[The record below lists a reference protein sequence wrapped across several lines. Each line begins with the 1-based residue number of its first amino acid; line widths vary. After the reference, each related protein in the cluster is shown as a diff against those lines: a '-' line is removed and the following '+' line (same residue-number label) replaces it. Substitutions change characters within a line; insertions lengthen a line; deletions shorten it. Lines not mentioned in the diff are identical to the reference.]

1 MNIKKGDTVKIL
13 YGKERGRR
21 GPVVAV
27 DPKKERVIVEGL
39 NLYKRHLKG
48 DGRTRTSEIV
58 TIEKPFPISKIM
70 LVCPSCDKPTRVG
83 IKQEGDKKVRVCK
96 KCGKEITTETPVK
109 KEIKKKETDKKEEK
123 KEEKKDTKKN
133 ATKKEAPKKET
144 EKKETKKK
152 TTKKSTKSKSESKK

>member
-27 DPKKERVIVEGL
+27 DPTKERVIVEGL

-48 DGRTRTSEIV
+48 DGRTRTSEIL
-58 TIEKPFPISKIM
+58 TIEKPFPISKVM
-70 LVCPSCDKPTRVG
+70 LICPSCDKPTRVG

-96 KCGKEITTETPVK
+96 KCGKEIISDNPEKKETVK
-109 KEIKKKETDKKEEK
+109 KE
-123 KEEKKDTKKN
+123 
-133 ATKKEAPKKET
+133 

>member
-1 MNIKKGDTVKIL
+1 MNIKKGDIVKIL

-27 DPKKERVIVEGL
+27 DPTKERVVVEGL

-58 TIEKPFPISKIM
+58 TIEKPFPISKVM

-96 KCGKEITTETPVK
+96 KCGKEIISDNPEKKETVK
-109 KEIKKKETDKKEEK
+109 KE
-123 KEEKKDTKKN
+123 
-133 ATKKEAPKKET
+133 

>member
-27 DPKKERVIVEGL
+27 DPTKERVVVEGL

-58 TIEKPFPISKIM
+58 TIEKPFPISKVM

-96 KCGKEITTETPVK
+96 KCGKEIISDNPEKKETVK
-109 KEIKKKETDKKEEK
+109 KE
-123 KEEKKDTKKN
+123 
-133 ATKKEAPKKET
+133 

>member
-27 DPKKERVIVEGL
+27 DLKRERVIVEGL

-58 TIEKPFPISKIM
+58 TIEKPFPISKVM

-96 KCGKEITTETPVK
+96 KCGKEITDGTPVK
-109 KEIKKKETDKKEEK
+109 SETG
-123 KEEKKDTKKN
+123 
-133 ATKKEAPKKET
+133 
-144 EKKETKKK
+144 KKETKKK
-152 TTKKSTKSKSESKK
+152 TTKKDTVKKSTKSKSESKR

>member
-27 DPKKERVIVEGL
+27 DPKNERVIVEGL

-58 TIEKPFPISKIM
+58 TIAKPFPISKVM

-96 KCGKEITTETPVK
+96 KCGKEIIDGKSMKNETE
-109 KEIKKKETDKKEEK
+109 KKEEK
-123 KEEKKDTKKN
+123 KETKKKPTKKD
-133 ATKKEAPKKET
+133 APKKET
-144 EKKETKKK
+144 EKKETTKK

>member
-27 DPKKERVIVEGL
+27 DPKNERIIVEGL

-58 TIEKPFPISKIM
+58 TIEKPFPISKVM

-96 KCGKEITTETPVK
+96 KCGKEITDGKPVK
-109 KEIKKKETDKKEEK
+109 KESEK
-123 KEEKKDTKKN
+123 KEGEKETKKK
-133 ATKKEAPKKET
+133 ATKKA
-144 EKKETKKK
+144 TKKK

>member
-1 MNIKKGDTVKIL
+1 MNIKKGDIVKIL

-27 DPKKERVIVEGL
+27 DPTKERVIVEGL

-58 TIEKPFPISKIM
+58 TIEKPFPISKVM

-96 KCGKEITTETPVK
+96 KCGKEIISDNPEKKETVK
-109 KEIKKKETDKKEEK
+109 KE
-123 KEEKKDTKKN
+123 
-133 ATKKEAPKKET
+133 

>member
-58 TIEKPFPISKIM
+58 TIEKPFPISKVM

-96 KCGKEITTETPVK
+96 KCGKEITAVKPVK
-109 KEIKKKETDKKEEK
+109 KETEKKETKKK
-123 KEEKKDTKKN
+123 T
-133 ATKKEAPKKET
+133 TKKETA
-144 EKKETKKK
+144 KKETKKK